1 MMHAGGGVPSMA
13 YYSYSN
19 QNSPVIET
27 ANNDNPF
34 DLASMTIPPRLKSIG
49 RKISQMSNDFMP
61 PDIEDPNNRSK
72 ANSPVL
78 DKKQPLGAD
87 VPGMG
92 DEPIMCPFC
101 NKPLPP
107 SLLAAQTVSHKHDHS
122 NTAQRPNNLRRA
134 SSMRVTSTPSPKL
147 TPSAPLSRVPS
158 ANTPPQTHK
167 PSPLLDPLPL
177 QTPGSKAVETE
188 PPIPSATSETFAA
201 TVKEGD
207 VANHDAAEKMI
218 TEEDIKRWST
228 LSGITLPATTP
239 GSSAPVPSAPE
250 SSATAAK
257 SPAEEKKAFPL
268 LPPPPPAASKLTK
281 PPPADRASS
290 SSKFGFFG
298 GNKNKEKGEDDSDD
312 DDDMAQGYTQLTG
325 PASDSE
331 DEESAKKRVI
341 KEDPPKVEKEPENEA
356 QNAEVDAKE
365 EQKDVSIS
373 QPNYAEQQDRR
384 QINLSSNDV
393 EVRKVLQEVLGRV
406 NELSKSQT
414 ALLASH
420 STLLTSLKIARSNLA
435 MAEANSEMLEEQ
447 LKRASTS
454 SVASR
459 AGNSR
464 NVSGPA
470 TTPGTPQL
478 AAPAPIRASADHVR
492 ATTTANAV
500 ASPVAAAR
508 VPARASMEE
517 RTRPTS
523 LHITANDLANAG
535 PGGLIAPSPSSS
547 SNSWGFWNG
556 GKKKVT
562 GALSH
567 VHVPSASSMM
577 DVLGNPSRPGTPNPD
592 GSAPRK
598 STESQSGR
606 IPTSPAIPSSVPIA
620 SNAPSRPPANR
631 TVTHQANLSKSFND
645 QPSLSRSMS
654 VMNVPAQRS
663 ASGSAA
669 ATSVSNAELSKL
681 RQAYSAAVA
690 KMDGMSKELAELK
703 KGKVEME
710 AELENLSQALFEE
723 ANKMVADERRKRA
736 ELEESFKEVKEERE
750 ALRETIKVL
759 GGKVEEPS
767 SAEEPEDAQAVESKK
782 EEDDV
787 ELEADFVPRDLDKH
801 YAALRKSIHHVASH
815 SDTSEDDDGDDDEDK
830 TTRIP
835 LVSEPGSITP
845 SMATAPFAIPSTRT
859 STMNSEDLS
868 DDNDNT
874 RMLSMSMPSL
884 PAAAE
889 NNPWATPL
897 VSSMTPFETPAPR
910 INVKAA
916 TPSPYIPSAG
926 LPDLP
931 DDRAGEGEAASGLGL
946 EVDTGVTAGEAGRK
960 EGE

>member
-1 MMHAGGGVPSMA
+1 MHAGGGVPSMA

-34 DLASMTIPPRLKSIG
+34 DLANMTIPPRLKSIG

-61 PDIEDPNNRSK
+61 PDIEDPNTRSK
-72 ANSPVL
+72 PASPNL
-78 DKKQPLGAD
+78 EKKQPLGAE

-107 SLLAAQTVSHKHDHS
+107 SLVASQMTSGKHDHTS
-122 NTAQRPNNLRRA
+122 APQRPNNLKRA

-147 TPSAPLSRVPS
+147 IPSAPLSRVTS
-158 ANTPPQTHK
+158 ANTPPQTQK
-167 PSPLLDPLPL
+167 PTPLLDPLPV
-177 QTPGSKAVETE
+177 QTPGSTKPVEPE
-188 PPIPSATSETFAA
+188 PPIPSATSESFAA

-218 TEEDIKRWST
+218 TEEDIKRWSS
-228 LSGITLPATTP
+228 LSGITLPST
-239 GSSAPVPSAPE
+239 SAAHTA
-250 SSATAAK
+250 SATQ
-257 SPAEEKKAFPL
+257 SVPQEQKAFPL

-281 PPPADRASS
+281 TPPTERTHSRSS
-290 SSKFGFFG
+290 SAKFGFFVGSKKG
-298 GNKNKEKGEDDSDD
+298 GEEDEDSEDDDG
-312 DDDMAQGYTQLTG
+312 MATGYTKLTG

-331 DEESAKKRVI
+331 DEEPSQKGGVKLNISKEEIQQQEKKA
-341 KEDPPKVEKEPENEA
+341 EEEVEKADVQSAQPEQVEP
-356 QNAEVDAKE
+356 
-365 EQKDVSIS
+365 
-373 QPNYAEQQDRR
+373 PR
-384 QINLSSNDV
+384 QSVITASAPSAGDG
-393 EVRKVLQEVLGRV
+393 EIRKVLQEVLERV
-406 NELSKSQT
+406 NDLSKTQT

-454 SVASR
+454 SNASR
-459 AGNSR
+459 TGNSR

-470 TTPGTPQL
+470 TTPGTPL
-478 AAPAPIRASADHVR
+478 PVAPQPARASADHVR
-492 ATTTANAV
+492 ATTTANAT
-500 ASPVAAAR
+500 ATPAAVTGRA
-508 VPARASMEE
+508 PARASMED
-517 RTRPTS
+517 RPRPTS
-523 LHITANDLANAG
+523 LYVTANDLANAG
-535 PGGLIAPSPSSS
+535 PGGLSAPSPSSS
-547 SNSWGFWNG
+547 NNSWGFWNG

-577 DVLGNPSRPGTPNPD
+577 DAIGNPSRPGTPNPD

-598 STESQSGR
+598 STDSIS
-606 IPTSPAIPSSVPIA
+606 SWIPSSPAAPYSVPI
-620 SNAPSRPPANR
+620 SGNAPSRPPANR
-631 TVTHQANLSKSFND
+631 TVTHHANLSKSFND

-669 ATSVSNAELSKL
+669 AVSVSNAELSKL

-703 KGKVEME
+703 TGKVEME

-736 ELEESFKEVKEERE
+736 ELEEFFKEVKEERE

-767 SAEEPEDAQAVESKK
+767 NPPPEGSTEDSK
-782 EEDDV
+782 EEEEED
-787 ELEADFVPRDLDKH
+787 ELADDFVPRDLDKH
-801 YAALRKSIHHVASH
+801 YAALRKSIHHVAARADS
-815 SDTSEDDDGDDDEDK
+815 SEDEDEDEE
-830 TTRIP
+830 RRASVP
-835 LVSEPGSITP
+835 LVSEPGSMTP
-845 SMATAPFAIPSTRT
+845 IATTGGFAIPTSRT
-859 STMNSEDLS
+859 STMTSDEGEDNSS
-868 DDNDNT
+868 H
-874 RMLSMSMPSL
+874 MLSMSMPSL

-889 NNPWATPL
+889 SNPWATPAMTK
-897 VSSMTPFETPAPR
+897 MTPFETPAPR
-910 INVKAA
+910 ISVKAA
-916 TPSPYIPSAG
+916 TPSPHAPPVG
-926 LPDLP
+926 LPELP
-931 DDRAGEGEAASGLGL
+931 DDSAGEGEAISGLGL
-946 EVDTGVTAGEAGRK
+946 DIDKGVVAGEAEAKK
-960 EGE
+960 EEPLEPLQGK